1 MTYTKLDRDHTSIK
15 IDVDSSSIQSPAITT
30 GSGRVRLAVTTDTH
44 IEFGA
49 NPTAT
54 VNSLLL
60 PINTVEVFEFR
71 SGEKIACIRH
81 ASTNGKLCITPVD

>member
-1 MTYTKLDRDHTSIK
+1 MTYTRPDRDHTSIK
-15 IDVDSSSIQSPAITT
+15 IDVDSSSAQSTAITT

-44 IEFGA
+44 IEIGA

-60 PINTVEVFEFR
+60 PINTVEVFEIK

-81 ASTNGKLCITPVD
+81 GSTNGKLCITPVD